1 MTSPK
6 ITAENKT
13 TANAATAAAATPTD
27 VSNGAVAGTSAPVA
41 TAADNVAQNE
51 GPAAGLFSWLKIFRL
66 ANLMIKQ
73 GC

>member
-13 TANAATAAAATPTD
+13 TANAATAAAAAAATE

-41 TAADNVAQNE
+41 TDNAAQND

>member
-6 ITAENKT
+6 ISAENKAT
-13 TANAATAAAATPTD
+13 PAATAAVTATE
-27 VSNGAVAGTSAPVA
+27 VSNGAVAAGTSAQVA
-41 TAADNVAQNE
+41 TATGDATPND
-51 GPAAGLFSWLKIFRL
+51 GPAGLFSWLKIFRF